1 MPCRARY
8 GRPTVIG
15 LRPDFEKLKAFPVGL
30 SVYVTAKSSD
40 PRFDIAARAFWP
52 KISVNEDPVCG
63 SMHSALMP
71 FWGGRLGK
79 DKIVSRNY
87 SRRGGTVWC
96 EQAGDRVKISGKGA
110 MYLIGEILIDE

>member
-1 MPCRARY
+1 
-8 GRPTVIG
+8 
-15 LRPDFEKLKAFPVGL
+15 
-30 SVYVTAKSSD
+30 
-40 PRFDIAARAFWP
+40 
-52 KISVNEDPVCG
+52 
-63 SMHSALMP
+63 MHSALMP

-79 DKIVSRNY
+79 DKIVSRNC

>member
-1 MPCRARY
+1 M
-8 GRPTVIG
+8 
-15 LRPDFEKLKAFPVGL
+15 
-30 SVYVTAKSSD
+30 TAKSAD

-52 KISVNEDPVCG
+52 KINVNEDPVCG
-63 SMHSALMP
+63 SMHSTLMP
-71 FWGGRLGK
+71 FWGKLLGK

-110 MYLIGEILIDE
+110 LYLVGEILLDE